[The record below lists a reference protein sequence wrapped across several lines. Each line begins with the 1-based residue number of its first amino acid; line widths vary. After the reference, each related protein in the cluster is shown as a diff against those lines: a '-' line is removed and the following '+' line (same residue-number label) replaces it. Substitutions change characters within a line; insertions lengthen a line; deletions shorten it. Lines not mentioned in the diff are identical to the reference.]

1 LFSAPI
7 ENNVENDNEPGGSL
21 SSFGTEAKQPRTMTS
36 WDPNLLLSSALEEKT
51 KR

>member
-1 LFSAPI
+1 LFSTPI

-21 SSFGTEAKQPRTMTS
+21 SSFGIEAKQPRIMTS
-36 WDPNLLLSSALEEKT
+36 WDPNLLSSALEEKT